1 MPSHLILSRFAPV
14 SQEEKEAARKNHY
27 NPSPH
32 QFEIDC
38 CKALNL
44 EIPAEKKFKNGTL
57 EKLCVVC
64 NSNRSAPGKFN
75 MCPRCHYD
83 RFYGLVTEGEEHG
96 YIYENGAPEGTK
108 EDDSGGNKGQSNTKK
123 TYDPVIDGDRERV
136 EAAEW

>member
-14 SQEEKEAARKNHY
+14 SQEEKEAARKNYY

-32 QFEIDC
+32 QFEVDC
-38 CKALNL
+38 CKALGL
-44 EIPAEKKFKNGTL
+44 EIPTEKKFKNGTL

-96 YIYENGAPEGTK
+96 YIHENGALEGAK
-108 EDDSGGNKGQSNTKK
+108 GDDSEGDNSAADHPKECGSDTVGDKEE
-123 TYDPVIDGDRERV
+123 YDP
-136 EAAEW
+136 AEW